1 MKNVALFGA
10 GRIGR
15 IHGSNIA
22 ALPGVTLKYV
32 CDPVG
37 DSAAQL
43 AAQLGA
49 TVSTPDA
56 VFADPSID
64 VVAVASLTDTHS
76 DMINRAA
83 TRIPFNALGRG
94 NRARLYWIGTMNAG
108 PP

>member
-15 IHGSNIA
+15 IHAGNLA
-22 ALPGVTLKYV
+22 TLPGVTLKCI
-32 CDPVG
+32 CDPIG

-49 TVSTPDA
+49 SVSRPDA

-64 VVAVASLTDTHS
+64 VVAVASPTDTHS
-76 DMINRAA
+76 GTPSFRS
-83 TRIPFNALGRG
+83 PGSVVNA
-94 NRARLYWIGTMNAG
+94 
-108 PP
+108 

>member
-22 ALPGVTLKYV
+22 ALPGVKLKYV
-32 CDPVG
+32 CDPFG

-49 TVSTPDA
+49 SVSTPEA

-64 VVAVASLTDTHS
+64 VIAVAAPPDTHS
-76 DMINRAA
+76 NLITRAA
-83 TRIPFNALGRG
+83 AAKKHTFCEKPIDLSVSSAV
-94 NRARLYWIGTMNAG
+94 AC
-108 PP
+108 